1 MNVLVC
7 GGAGYIG
14 SHMVKM
20 LHRAGHEVVT
30 FDNLSTGY
38 RHAVKWGEFVR
49 GDLLN
54 QTDLVKL
61 FQGRHFDVVMHFS
74 ARSLVGESV
83 QNPAL
88 YYRNNV
94 IGTFNLL
101 EEMRKRKI
109 DKFIFS
115 SSAAVY
121 GNPVTDKIDENQPTN
136 PINPYGRTKLMV
148 EQMLK
153 DFEAAFGINSVSLRY
168 FNAAGADPE
177 GELGEEHNPE
187 THLIPNILKAALGQ
201 GQELKIFGDDYD
213 TQDGT
218 CVRDYIHI
226 NDLCSAHLKA
236 VEYLENNSGCHVF
249 NLGNG
254 SGFSVKEILQA
265 AEQVVGKPIAH
276 KIVERRS
283 GDPATLVADSRKSA
297 EQLSW
302 QAQHTDIVQ
311 IIASAWQF
319 HAGGYPAEASEA

>member
-109 DKFIFS
+109 GKFIFS

-121 GNPVTDKIDENQPTN
+121 GNPVTDRIDENQPTN

-201 GQELKIFGDDYD
+201 GPELKIFGDDYD
-213 TQDGT
+213 TRDGT

-236 VEYLENNSGCHVF
+236 VEYLENNPGCHVF

-283 GDPATLVADSRKSA
+283 GDPATLVADASCATAHFGWKPGF
-297 EQLSW
+297 
-302 QAQHTDIVQ
+302 TDIGK
-311 IIASAWQF
+311 IIATAWDF
-319 HAGGYPAEASEA
+319 HSSQVLGRAQGT